1 MVRQAVRGNQRQAQ
15 LAKAGVMTHAM
26 QSQLDLATL
35 AQFVRENDPLTK
47 ALKLRGQTG
56 LNETPGGGGRSGR
69 FGRDRDAAAPPLPS
83 FLATLPDV
91 LPRNT
96 FLRRVDVR
104 ECALGDGGTELL
116 LAGLVG
122 NRAVRQLLLDA
133 NGIGPRGARALAAA
147 LREQRPRMPAL
158 RFPSTAEAAAAR
170 RTAEAEATASQRGA
184 SRSNALERLSLAAN
198 ALGDEGAALIGE
210 ALREGNAGLLH
221 LDLRRNGVRDE
232 GAKALLQ
239 GAERSRIVELV
250 LGELGAVDGGASCA
264 VTAPLLALLAG
275 TLRTNQL
282 LFAVRGA
289 AAASGRALSGFH
301 SNPRS
306 THHGARAVDGGG
318 GKQYRLRGVGM
329 TRLALALA
337 DADCVVSSLG
347 LRACSVSDS
356 GATSLAQ
363 GLSATARSVVSLD
376 LSDNRITHAAAQA
389 LTKIL
394 MSAKARK
401 HKPGRRLS
409 SAQMALGGVMAGA
422 GEEGGETGAG
432 ERGGGSAAHSGSSVL
447 PPCAT
452 AMPLP
457 PVSPTLHTLHLSGNA
472 IGRAGAEHIGTALRA
487 NFSLTVLGLARCGV
501 DCFGVH
507 ALTAALK
514 RGRNATLTHLDLE
527 DNSIMTRGAE
537 ALAGVLAGDGDPAL
551 PRCALTTLRL
561 GCNLIQGAGVAALWE
576 ALEAN
581 FTLTRL
587 DLGGKIWEF
596 VNRAGLELPP
606 GGPGEVEAQGLLDM
620 LQPVLARNGRIA
632 ALVPQ
637 PPAPHSLILRELQTA
652 EPPGPPEAGSGQAAG
667 APSGVSR
674 VTLPLLRAVVEVAV
688 CDNVPAAAAAAR
700 AAPLEQIAHTAAAR
714 AALRGFNTRG
724 FVRLLDCSDCA
735 EGVGDAGATALADA
749 LRGNG
754 TLTALELGGCG
765 VGAAGGVALAAALR
779 DTSNRTLTRLGLRRN
794 SLLGEEGVVALA
806 SAVQGGGC
814 GLESLALQGV
824 GAGDSGAAAL
834 GRALLAPLGGHG
846 AAPRLASLD
855 LRENGL
861 TAACAPEL
869 AAGVGNGTGCL
880 RTLLLGGNGLGDEGA
895 AALAAALLGPCCRL
909 STLDLA
915 RNGVAAA
922 GTCAFARPLKGNAT
936 LKTLALQQNKAGD
949 DGALALA
956 EGLHRN
962 SSLTALKLAG
972 NGIGKRGM
980 SALYDE
986 LLGRG
991 AGKANGTLVHLVGVE
1006 NQARLGE
1013 AGPGAGPA
1021 EDGERAAKALAF
1033 RDLTPEG

>member
-15 LAKAGVMTHAM
+15 LAKAGVMTDAM

-83 FLATLPDV
+83 FLATLTLPDV

-122 NRAVRQLLLDA
+122 NRVVRQLLLDA
-133 NGIGPRGARALAAA
+133 NGIGPRGARALAAS

-158 RFPSTAEAAAAR
+158 RFPSAAEAAAAR
-170 RTAEAEATASQRGA
+170 RTAAAEATASERGA

-198 ALGDEGAALIGE
+198 ALGDEGAALLGQ

-250 LGELGAVDGGASCA
+250 LGEPGAVDGGASCA

-289 AAASGRALSGFH
+289 GAASGRAQSSGFH
-301 SNPRS
+301 GDPGS
-306 THHGARAVDGGG
+306 THHRVRAIDGGG

-329 TRLALALA
+329 TRLALALG

-363 GLSATARSVVSLD
+363 GLSAAARSVVSLD
-376 LSDNRITHAAAQA
+376 LSDNRITHAGAQA
-389 LTKIL
+389 LTQMLLPK
-394 MSAKARK
+394 SAKARK
-401 HKPGRRLS
+401 QKPGRRLS

-422 GEEGGETGAG
+422 GEEGGEAGAE
-432 ERGGGSAAHSGSSVL
+432 ERGGGSAAHSGSS
-447 PPCAT
+447 T
-452 AMPLP
+452 AMPP
-457 PVSPTLHTLHLSGNA
+457 PVPPTLHTLLLSGNA

-487 NFSLTVLGLARCGV
+487 NCSLTVLGLARCGV
-501 DCFGVH
+501 DCFGVL

-527 DNSIMTRGAE
+527 DNGIMTRGAE
-537 ALAGVLAGDGDPAL
+537 ALARVLAGDGDPAL
-551 PRCALTTLRL
+551 SRCALTTLRL

-576 ALEAN
+576 ALEGN

-596 VNRAGLELPP
+596 VDRAGTELPP

-667 APSGVSR
+667 APSGMSR
-674 VTLPLLRAVVEVAV
+674 VTLPLLRAVVEAIV

-700 AAPLEQIAHTAAAR
+700 AAPLEQIAHTAVAR

-765 VGAAGGVALAAALR
+765 VGAAGGVALAVALR
-779 DTSNRTLTRLGLRRN
+779 DTSNRTLTRLGLRCN
-794 SLLGEEGVVALA
+794 ILLGEEGVVALA

-824 GAGDSGAAAL
+824 GAGDGGAAAL
-834 GRALLAPLGGHG
+834 GRALLMAPPGGRG
-846 AAPRLASLD
+846 ARLASLD

-915 RNGVAAA
+915 RNGVAAT

-1013 AGPGAGPA
+1013 AGPGAGP